1 MGRYLHDIRTE
12 GGGLKRDNSADRLTE
27 LDSDWVWN
35 PGKIVDVINVI
46 VPVIWICLIRE
57 NVKFVQ

>member
-1 MGRYLHDIRTE
+1 MGRYLYDIRTE